1 MSKYGP
7 RVFVSDDV
15 NTKNHWLVG
24 TVWNAEGS
32 RGTYNI
38 EMTAKGFTCDCPAF
52 KKCKHI
58 KAVENALCC
67 NLEVDKSTQ

>member
-7 RVFVSDDV
+7 RIYPSDIID
-15 NTKNHWLVG
+15 TKKHWAIG

-32 RGTYNI
+32 KGTYNI
-38 EMTAKGFTCDCPAF
+38 EMLDKGFTCDCPAF

-58 KAVENALCC
+58 KAVEDRFDENTA
-67 NLEVDKSTQ
+67 E

>member
-7 RVFVSDDV
+7 KVYASDIID
-15 NTKNHWLVG
+15 TKKHWAVG

-32 RGTYNI
+32 KGTYNI
-38 EMTAKGFTCDCPAF
+38 EMLDKGFTCDCPAF

-58 KAVENALCC
+58 KAVEANF
-67 NLEVDKSTQ
+67 EGEF

>member
-7 RVFVSDDV
+7 RIYPSDIIS
-15 NTKNHWLVG
+15 TKSHWAIG

-32 RGTYNI
+32 KGTYNI
-38 EMTAKGFTCDCPAF
+38 EMLDKGFTCDCPAF

-58 KAVENALCC
+58 KAVEERFDENTT
-67 NLEVDKSTQ
+67 E

>member
-7 RVFVSDDV
+7 RIYPSDIID
-15 NTKNHWLVG
+15 TKKHWAVG

-32 RGTYNI
+32 KGTYNI
-38 EMTAKGFTCDCPAF
+38 EMLDKGFTCDCPAF

-58 KAVENALCC
+58 KAVEEKFEC
-67 NLEVDKSTQ
+67 QFMQ

>member
-7 RVFVSDDV
+7 RIYPSDIIS
-15 NTKNHWLVG
+15 TKSHWAIG

-32 RGTYNI
+32 KGTYNI
-38 EMTAKGFTCDCPAF
+38 EMLDKGFTCDCPAF

-58 KAVENALCC
+58 KSVEERFDENTT
-67 NLEVDKSTQ
+67 E

>member
-7 RVFVSDDV
+7 KVYASDII
-15 NTKNHWLVG
+15 NTKKHWAIG

-32 RGTYNI
+32 KGTYNI
-38 EMTAKGFTCDCPAF
+38 EMLDKGFTCDCPAF

-58 KAVENALCC
+58 KAVEANF
-67 NLEVDKSTQ
+67 EGEF

>member
-7 RVFVSDDV
+7 KVYASDIID
-15 NTKNHWLVG
+15 TKKHWAIG

-32 RGTYNI
+32 KGTYNI
-38 EMTAKGFTCDCPAF
+38 EMLDKGFTCDCPAF

-58 KAVENALCC
+58 KAVEANF
-67 NLEVDKSTQ
+67 EGEF

>member
-7 RVFVSDDV
+7 RIYPSDIVS
-15 NTKNHWLVG
+15 TKSHWAVG

-32 RGTYNI
+32 KGTYNI
-38 EMTAKGFTCDCPAF
+38 EMLDKGFTCNCPAF

-58 KAVENALCC
+58 KAVEDRFDEDTA
-67 NLEVDKSTQ
+67 E